1 MNEITLEKIDIIRER
16 TGVSYT
22 EAKEALEVSQ
32 GNVVDALIYI
42 EQSKKTTMDNIYTTK
57 DEFLDWLKDLVKKGN
72 INRIKIKKDDKV
84 IVDIPVNAGI
94 AATLTVLV
102 WPPLIAIGI
111 LTAVVTKV
119 TIEITKDDGTVE
131 VVNKI
136 IKTSVKD
143 TMKDV
148 KEKVVDAA
156 SSVKE
161 KFTHKDEKKEENTYQ
176 YTVKFED
183 IEDGSKTYGT
193 VTYGTISNEDTNTE
207 NGKNMSDEI

>member
-1 MNEITLEKIDIIRER
+1 MSEITLEKIDIIRER

-22 EAKEALEVSQ
+22 DAKEALEACS

-42 EQSKKTTMDNIYTTK
+42 EQNKKTTMNNIYTTK

-72 INRIKIKKDDKV
+72 INRLRIKKEEKV

-94 AATLTVLV
+94 AATLTALI
-102 WPPLIAIGI
+102 WPPLIAIGM

-131 VVNKI
+131 IVNKI
-136 IKTSVKD
+136 IKTGVKD
-143 TMKDV
+143 TMQDMKETVKDV
-148 KEKVVDAA
+148 KDKVFDAA
-156 SSVKE
+156 SSVKD
-161 KFTHKDEKKEENTYQ
+161 KFSNKEDKDEEQNTYQ

-183 IEDGSKTYGT
+183 IDKENK
-193 VTYGTISNEDTNTE
+193 NEE
-207 NGKNMSDEI
+207 NK